1 MNDYQQERLQA
12 LLGQLE
18 EHFEDFLVVVTPSV
32 DSRPSVHYR
41 SPYNALGVLPSVQ
54 RQLAHALDEKEREGR
69 MMQQLEEYEGD
80 YEEEEEEEEE
90 DDEDVSPF

>member
-18 EHFEDFLVVVTPSV
+18 EHFEDFLVVVTPSI
-32 DSRPSVHYR
+32 DKRPAVYYR
-41 SPYNALGVLPSVQ
+41 SPYNALGMLPSAQ
-54 RQLAHALDEKEREGR
+54 RQIAKALDEKENEAEMGKVHWAS
-69 MMQQLEEYEGD
+69 EEDDDD
-80 YEEEEEEEEE
+80 YEE